1 MYSATLLFLW
11 LSSAVSSFP
20 SQFPPCFVLV
30 RVMVNAFPLWNLVSS
45 FFKALLPC
53 IHSNISF
60 HYWFQYFLSPIF
72 SRTHEACFP
81 SPLTSC
87 ANHCRAIINNHSW
100 LVFPVLSFEFAQ
112 LLTHMHT
119 LSLWY
124 LRTHSWNVYNRPVRA
139 PYKCSYFKEGKLI
152 FKGFTWC
159 T

>member
-1 MYSATLLFLW
+1 MYSAALLFLW
-11 LSSAVSSFP
+11 LSSALSSFP
-20 SQFPPCFVLV
+20 SQFPPCFVLIC
-30 RVMVNAFPLWNLVSS
+30 VMVNAFPLWNLVSS

-60 HYWFQYFLSPIF
+60 HYWFQYFLPHISLGHMK
-72 SRTHEACFP
+72 R
-81 SPLTSC
+81 
-87 ANHCRAIINNHSW
+87 
-100 LVFPVLSFEFAQ
+100 VFPLPSSHVRIIAEQSLIITVGWFSLCSALS
-112 LLTHMHT
+112 LLSCSLIHT

-139 PYKCSYFKEGKLI
+139 PYKCSYFKERKLI